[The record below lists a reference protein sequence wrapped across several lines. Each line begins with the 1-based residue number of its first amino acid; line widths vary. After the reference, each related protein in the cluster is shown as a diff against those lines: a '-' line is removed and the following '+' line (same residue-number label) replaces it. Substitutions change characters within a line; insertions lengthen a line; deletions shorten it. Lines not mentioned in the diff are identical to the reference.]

1 MSVDVTEVTEQ
12 QLNDV
17 SGQTV
22 NMAQSSAGHID
33 ADRVQMAQSAAR
45 TVDADAVEMSNSAA
59 QLVEAETVRISS
71 SVMVGARTETLA
83 VEQSGLGLV
92 RTTDATVADSFVL
105 MLAGDEVQAA
115 NVNAFILYAGNA
127 EGEVK
132 ALLDVRGAAL
142 IGVVAGVVL
151 FLLSLLGRLR
161 RA

>member
-1 MSVDVTEVTEQ
+1 
-12 QLNDV
+12 
-17 SGQTV
+17 
-22 NMAQSSAGHID
+22 
-33 ADRVQMAQSAAR
+33 
-45 TVDADAVEMSNSAA
+45 
-59 QLVEAETVRISS
+59 
-71 SVMVGARTETLA
+71 MVGARTETLA

-115 NVNAFILYAGNA
+115 NVNALILYAGNA

-132 ALLDVRGAAL
+132 ALLDVRSAAL